1 VTHGQTYIDRLMIE
15 CEEHLKQTDVSEE
28 LTASIIIVI
37 TTLMME
43 AVCFS
48 EKLVIITR
56 VHGAISQKTATFE
69 P

>member
-1 VTHGQTYIDRLMIE
+1 VTDGQTYIDRLMLE
-15 CEEHLKQTDVSEE
+15 CEEHLKQTDVAEE

-43 AVCFS
+43 TVCFS
-48 EKLVIITR
+48 ETLVIITR
-56 VHGAISQKTATFE
+56 VHGATSQKTATFE